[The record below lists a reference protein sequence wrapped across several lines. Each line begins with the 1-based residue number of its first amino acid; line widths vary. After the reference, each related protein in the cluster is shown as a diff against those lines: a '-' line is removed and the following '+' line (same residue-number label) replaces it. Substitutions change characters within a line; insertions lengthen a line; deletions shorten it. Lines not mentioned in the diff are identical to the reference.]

1 MSILEVKY
9 NDWGRDK
16 EEITGE
22 RSGLVSSRI
31 RESVFDIYIFEFVSI
46 KDVEMVGVV

>member
-9 NDWGRDK
+9 NDWGRDQG
-16 EEITGE
+16 EITGE